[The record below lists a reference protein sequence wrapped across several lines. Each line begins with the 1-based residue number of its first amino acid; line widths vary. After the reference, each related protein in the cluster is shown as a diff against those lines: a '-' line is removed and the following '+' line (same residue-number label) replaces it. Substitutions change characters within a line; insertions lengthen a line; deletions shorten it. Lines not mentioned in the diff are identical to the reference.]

1 MVVTRRRMIASLGGM
16 ALAAAGVEALILE
29 PKRLEVTRHFIGRD
43 AGSVGPVLTIVQISD
58 LHLHAID
65 DLEERV
71 AANVEDLCPDVVVFT
86 GDSVDRAH
94 RLPVLRDFLRL
105 LDPGLAKYAILG
117 NWEHWCCV
125 ELQGLRSVYEAAG
138 CHLLVNESVV
148 HEHEGAKLLVTGLD
162 DFVGGEPDIA
172 EAFDEWPAVDNH
184 LLLAHCPAHR
194 DAISFENSTRRD
206 SADRDPGQGSAR
218 VPQYLLSGHTHGG
231 QVAFLGL
238 APIRPRGSGRYVAGW
253 YGGAGPEMYVSRGLG
268 WSGLPIRLGSV
279 PEIALFEWRLTL

>member
-1 MVVTRRRMIASLGGM
+1 MITRRRMIASLGGV

-29 PKRLEVTRHFIGRD
+29 PKRLEVTRHLIGRD
-43 AGSVGPVLTIVQISD
+43 AGTLGPVLRIVQISD
-58 LHLHAID
+58 LHLHEIG

-71 AANVEDLCPDVVVFT
+71 AANVGDLRADVVVFT

-94 RLPVLRDFLRL
+94 RLPVLRDFLSL
-105 LDPGLAKYAILG
+105 LDPGVAKYAILG
-117 NWEHWCCV
+117 NWERWCCV
-125 ELQGLRSVYEAAG
+125 DLQRLRSVYEAAD

-162 DFVGGEPDIA
+162 DFVGGQPDVA
-172 EAFDEWPAVDNH
+172 GALDQTPAVDNH

-194 DAISFENSTRRD
+194 DVIDFEGVTRRD
-206 SADRDPGQGSAR
+206 STDRDRGQGRGR
-218 VPQYLLSGHTHGG
+218 VPQYVLSGHTHGG

-253 YGGAGPEMYVSRGLG
+253 YGGAGPQMYVSRGLG